1 MAIWVRILG
10 VLIEYFNVCA
20 MRKIGNVLGK
30 LLKIDI
36 DVTKPLEAFIQINS
50 RWYNLKYEGMPKI
63 CLRCG
68 RYGHKR
74 ESCPWS
80 VDRMVE
86 NVDGGENESNIIY
99 MDEPIVKYSQSS
111 DDVYVIQGTWMQGSS
126 FSALNGEDKSLNEGN
141 MGSGT
146 NVELAA
152 CDLDPVKF
160 LGFPCFE
167 IVDDVGFS
175 SGLWM
180 LWKDS
185 RLKVEV
191 ICTTDPTIS
200 VVVRGVADCH
210 QLPWLIARD
219 FNDMLCV
226 EDKLGGAPLCRSIQR
241 LPIIAMWLRHE
252 NFKELLM
259 VIGVMAERKHKL
271 LTRIDGIKK
280 ALCRGPNK
288 FLSKL
293 EDELISENND
303 VLNEEAI
310 FWHQKSRLRWLQEE
324 LFDLKKLAVEY
335 YQTIFSHGQK
345 SKQMES
351 LPNLFPDIH
360 VADREALTK
369 DINIVEVKESLFNI
383 GGLKALGVDGF
394 PACFY

>member
-1 MAIWVRILG
+1 
-10 VLIEYFNVCA
+10 
-20 MRKIGNVLGK
+20 
-30 LLKIDI
+30 
-36 DVTKPLEAFIQINS
+36 
-50 RWYNLKYEGMPKI
+50 
-63 CLRCG
+63 
-68 RYGHKR
+68 
-74 ESCPWS
+74 
-80 VDRMVE
+80 MVE
-86 NVDGGENESNIIY
+86 NVDGGENESNIMY

-111 DDVYVIQGTWMQGSS
+111 DYGSS
-126 FSALNGEDKSLNEGN
+126 FSALNGDDKSLNEGN
-141 MGSGT
+141 VGSGT

-152 CDLDPVKF
+152 CDLDLVKF

-167 IVDDVGFS
+167 IMDDVGFS

-191 ICTTDPTIS
+191 IGTIDPTIS
-200 VVVRGVADCH
+200 IVMRGVADCN

-241 LPIIAMWLRHE
+241 LPIMARWLRHE

-280 ALCRGPNK
+280 AFCRGPNK

-310 FWHQKSRLRWLQEE
+310 FWHQKSWLRWLQEE

-351 LPNLFPDIH
+351 LPNLFHDIH
-360 VADREALTK
+360 DVDRKALTK
-369 DINIVEVKESLFNI
+369 DIDIVEVKESLFNI
-383 GGLKALGVDGF
+383 GGLKALGIDGF
-394 PACFY
+394 PACFYQSLWNICANDIFEMV